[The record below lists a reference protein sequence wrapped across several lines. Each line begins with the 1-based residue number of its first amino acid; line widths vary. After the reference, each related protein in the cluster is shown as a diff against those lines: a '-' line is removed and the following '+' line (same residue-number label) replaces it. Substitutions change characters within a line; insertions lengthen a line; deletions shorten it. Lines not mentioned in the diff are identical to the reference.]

1 MNPKCPDMFRQAWIR
16 MLLDNSQ
23 TFFLSLT
30 LSACKHRHMIFT
42 KTYIWFGS
50 AGFDMKP
57 CFLYLRR
64 CFFFF
69 FLCAMFKSNEKN
81 YSVLSAMSFED
92 LFWKAPSGNWR
103 DIPCFYLAELEFK
116 RARETL
122 FTLEL
127 HKDKRGQ
134 TFFNIEFGTYLAL
147 IRFFFKEV
155 FIKIT
160 NFQKK
165 NRGIVFNTFEIS
177 NCWSIFT
184 EVISK
189 KKVL

>member
-1 MNPKCPDMFRQAWIR
+1 MICFHLKILKAASKPFSAFFHSFDTQTFDALLCLKMVKDGCNESQMNPKCPDMFRQAWIR

-116 RARETL
+116 LARETL
-122 FTLEL
+122 FT
-127 HKDKRGQ
+127 HQ
-134 TFFNIEFGTYLAL
+134 
-147 IRFFFKEV
+147 
-155 FIKIT
+155 
-160 NFQKK
+160 
-165 NRGIVFNTFEIS
+165 S
-177 NCWSIFT
+177 C
-184 EVISK
+184 K
-189 KKVL
+189 KKWGKLFLEYR